1 MLFRSLGAA
10 VQVFAYELRMACAVP
25 APPKPQEFPPAT
37 LEQIEQ
43 LYRHLEERMTVTG
56 FYNPANPGR
65 LELRLRRLLAR
76 AQLEEEE
83 VNILRGFLK
92 TLERPKIR

>member
-1 MLFRSLGAA
+1 MLFRS
-10 VQVFAYELRMACAVP
+10 FAYELRMACAVA
-25 APPKPQEFPPAT
+25 APLTPQEFPPAT

>member
-1 MLFRSLGAA
+1 
-10 VQVFAYELRMACAVP
+10 
-25 APPKPQEFPPAT
+25 
-37 LEQIEQ
+37 
-43 LYRHLEERMTVTG
+43 VTG

>member
-1 MLFRSLGAA
+1 MITPT
-10 VQVFAYELRMACAVP
+10 AVP
-25 APPKPQEFPPAT
+25 PDHPENYLVKAKTIAKETPGAVLANQ
-37 LEQIEQ
+37 
-43 LYRHLEERMTVTG
+43 

>member
-1 MLFRSLGAA
+1 
-10 VQVFAYELRMACAVP
+10 
-25 APPKPQEFPPAT
+25 
-37 LEQIEQ
+37 
-43 LYRHLEERMTVTG
+43 MTVSG

-76 AQLEEEE
+76 AQLESEE

-92 TLERPKIR
+92 TLSQPKRR